1 MSSNLSKKQH
11 LYRNMK
17 ELKSDRRRNTSEL
30 EEETEV

>member
-17 ELKSDRRRNTSEL
+17 ELSQTV
-30 EEETEV
+30 EEIQANWRKK